1 MTREQ
6 FLSGVE
12 FKVVGPTYKGANTFY
27 YSEKDNFITKQSR
40 SSIDERVI
48 LNDYECNVTEVSKT
62 GFTGY
67 TYVMKKKVVVKY
79 RFKDLVEFVE
89 EA

>member
-6 FLSGVE
+6 FISGVT
-12 FKVVGPTYKGANTFY
+12 FKVVGPTYKGANTFSY
-27 YSEKDNFITKQSR
+27 KEKENYMLRQTR
-40 SSIDERVI
+40 SSIDDKVI
-48 LNDYECNVTEVSKT
+48 LDDYECNITEVGKT

-67 TYVMKKKVVVKY
+67 TYVVKKKVVIKY